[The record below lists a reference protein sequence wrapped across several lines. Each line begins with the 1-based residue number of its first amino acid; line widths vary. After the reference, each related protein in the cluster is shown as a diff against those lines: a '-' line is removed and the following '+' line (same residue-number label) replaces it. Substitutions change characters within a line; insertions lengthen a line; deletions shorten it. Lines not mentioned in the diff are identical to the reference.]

1 MSGIN
6 DHVIRNSPFVNV
18 KVMKRW
24 KPLAFDEQ
32 LKAEMSRDS
41 ENVRSHPIKSVATS
55 VCATRELDA
64 IDHSFEQSLLHWCL
78 SRLTSTSVL
87 SSWHLSFSCQPL
99 SEFDSDWLLRV
110 LRSVQ
115 LFPLLELLSRD
126 LRSVRLTSVQS
137 EMAETNDMNSL
148 GQFSSNR
155 ITIAQR
161 VLKGSSE
168 GTIAAKAPPPF
179 RDTRGANYR
188 LLSSEDIAN
197 QWIRYGMPPAVV
209 YSAYFA
215 NTRYTN
221 EATAEA
227 LEVAYKLLQRS
238 QDTEKKCSGWEFIS
252 KGSRFVKVF
261 ANKCPHEDAMMGR
274 FMDKEIYDRLDELWI
289 VLSKGHFPEPFDD
302 RISAAESE
310 AKIRNMKQRFR
321 GTPSFNT
328 DPSATSWLAVTRTAE
343 YFKVMDELTKVNPK
357 SPSDNDSY
365 LKAVKHM
372 VEVQMRHLGHA
383 LRYHNEQNPSN
394 QIILQDVMKDV
405 IAFETNQ
412 PRGRSA
418 AQNHFLC
425 LLALGTTI
433 ERHKTSARGD
443 GNLAKIAILSEIQF
457 SIVKAFDIP
466 LGILIG
472 QGYNVSIADEG
483 ARYTEKERRH
493 ACHSSLKDFTTAM
506 TETQGGTS
514 GDMHNFDNWDVPLT
528 FNDGR
533 LPNEVD
539 FWNNEEPS
547 WIHDDTSTGPS
558 AQSASSPPEGPQ
570 PQASQQPQG
579 STIQPKK
586 MPRSSTGGGASS
598 STHAA
603 FRFGP
608 GTTPQDQAEPERG
621 ENWIPTED
629 WMKRRKPST
638 VEVRLHAAEDYAHEE
653 QRIAFLRSGRD
664 FVLSTI
670 EGPHTTHKYGTNLIW
685 KQYLRR
691 LTFHAALS
699 FNMLTEGQLDSH
711 MINESDYEW
720 LKLYHHIIT
729 STEFVRCKGYPVTE
743 VLAMLTLG
751 IEDTVEGEI
760 RNKLKKLGSKIGQFI
775 IGKPWMDRWDELGGQ
790 VRNNKALILT
800 DLTYQTRSSSRVV
813 NDIEAGLNNMGLSSI
828 KVYQL
833 PYESLEKP
841 EEFLKLATNALTFLR
856 TNTATFTSVTV
867 HIWISFASLFRGQN
881 RVLVPNADFIVKLA
895 GIITE
900 ISQEAPLPIF
910 VNILK
915 DARFLGSQ
923 SSIVSIAEEFARIL
937 KEKGIMHS
945 TNERFWKQIYACGH
959 EPFYW
964 KEGEGKEV
972 IWAMLEK
979 SLMRQKVFL
988 HCAMDHDTVHDLN
1001 EECVHVKNTGFDIET
1016 IKRCTEHPRIIPSI
1030 RTGDTRDAQA
1040 GSANIIGG
1048 MSHMKDSVQRRAWSD
1063 IRRGVFTPEPLTDV
1077 DEHWVEVTEDS
1088 ELMCDVCK
1096 GFHQND
1102 SRMSTCTENRTRCL
1116 NCASNWTRS
1125 AIYGTE
1131 AIGMDEFSQDA
1142 RVAARLLNIY
1152 NECVDWRSM
1161 EAEKDLRGFLI
1172 TATLAMLS
1180 GYKTTSDV
1188 LKQVSHRGAIRM
1200 PAYMV
1205 KGKCRRDLLP
1215 QFTVQRETRTEECGS
1230 GAHKIRWFYRL
1241 LWDGGNVA
1249 YHDYMKTV
1257 LTKEEIESM
1266 FNPTAT
1272 AEYIG
1277 DIFEFWLGM
1286 LDLGIQFPTMFGGW
1300 GANLDSCLAGLE
1312 ESFWLYSSSC
1322 RPTDTINTKRNR
1334 SRKAYIP
1341 SVENEMVTAVLREAG
1356 IFNLLLQKKI
1366 TRMPVLPAANYDDHP
1381 EMVEISSSDEEMD
1394 EVDEPEEETTSPTAR
1409 GPRAEQTSGETDAGG
1424 DDIEVEEDEE
1434 DVGGQPSEA
1443 KKRRTEVR
1451 NIRDQ
1456 FEKLIADAS
1465 NVQYC
1470 FICGGMHDIDEC
1482 STPDDEN
1489 MRDTLW
1495 RMRLIMDEKS
1505 KSPSSSERSKAA
1517 TRGRKDKL
1525 PKNIMPQGKRW
1536 RRTRFTEKEEVTK
1549 CFYSQP
1555 AFMYDIGDR
1564 EEGGQ
1569 FLVNGIEVNPSD
1581 QGVRNRH
1588 ELDALV
1594 ERAAEESPPVLP
1606 TIEELNAWN
1615 PKDHDA
1621 YVKWLTEERKQYGD
1635 NWNFKYIQPFTHG
1648 HNIGTLQLARIN
1660 GEEYLGYGWSDVKR
1674 FGENEWMG
1682 KKWENPQWMVELS
1695 KRFNAALRHSVGCV
1709 KDNRNHRGLPCDEAG
1724 WVNVESILKYDNI
1737 WRDKHTLA
1745 GTTRVN
1751 YPVLVERWN
1760 NFQRV
1765 IFTEYKQTKR
1775 IRAQV
1780 LGLKVTKGELE
1791 YIMDNFDD
1799 GLTKRLER
1807 RTLRLEIGNADREIW
1822 LWPVAIRAPMAHSR
1836 VQGGVHIEDSKTS
1849 YQMNPGVGYT
1859 LGGGFHCTTFE
1870 NIAQIFRE
1878 GLRPGG
1884 GGDRINTFFVPFAPW
1899 DVRSQTVL
1907 RFKRIDQTDL
1917 VYIYI
1922 TYESIAKFS
1931 PRISADGHIL
1941 VQETIPFDSFDAVW
1955 YYDWKEEKYYR
1966 LMITKGKD
1974 QIVLSVQG
1982 AKKIATIERFDK
1994 LIGNIVPDES
2004 SPDLSELRKLVDIK
2018 TSHISHSHRIFPGHP
2033 DWNDAISLLAVT
2045 HRPSKE
2051 DHRLCPACLCETPA
2065 SLSICVVCKG
2075 FLVSHGWRKR
2085 IKVTVATV
2093 PTAEPRPQ
2101 EEDVKDHVK
2110 KAWEE
2115 VKIDLTGEGDD
2126 DEQMQDDEDVTMKS
2140 PEQEPQ
2146 PEEENDDQ
2154 ASKKDDINDERRDFR
2169 KQDEVDEFLNE
2180 EREQA
2185 DENDDEETEGGEINI
2200 EEYEAGEAHDAVVEY
2215 PAWLK
2220 RIEFGSKVL
2229 PIEPCTIGDAQ
2240 PELIKILLLQIGL
2253 HILRIYRIFQRNF
2266 CGNCET
2272 AWQHFQQNKKF
2283 RMDLDSKVPYLGE
2296 DENGE
2301 LIEPTA
2307 QQMRELYHEV
2317 GRPEHK
2323 DDIGEEGFVN
2333 AYYGAIVLKRLVV
2346 YTLECGYT
2354 YEDLLNVFVDEEIEK
2369 LSKSDTSRDE
2379 MRKATNAREAL
2390 DRQDTLVRR
2399 IIAGAYKV
2407 NAVYFFRNVDFQ
2419 DTITLNPVDIVCA
2432 LRPPLRRI
2440 SVLHLILQN
2449 GRQLPRPLLQK
2460 LYDAIED
2467 YNNIKQRDDQRPRWG
2482 IHMSEAHLIAIADT
2496 PVPANRERAT
2506 PAAGKSKAAPKA
2518 APKLGSVAKAKA
2530 SSTAPWR
2537 TAEAAPPP
2545 KQAPVP
2551 PPQKGGKDQ
2560 GKGGRSYSHRGGDW
2574 NHQGYYGWGYRR

>member
-1 MSGIN
+1 MWEVFASVLSELINMGSPALLELPRGCDYWKDRRMTDLVEGTVSHEHKFDGCMYGLKSQFQETPKPIKKPWKILTWGVSFPKLHRRCDRRHDHVECAGRETRITQVYTKWIAKIIMNGIN

-78 SRLTSTSVL
+78 SRLTSASVL

-179 RDTRGANYR
+179 RDTRGTNYR

-197 QWIRYGMPPAVV
+197 QWIRFGMPPAVV

-215 NTRYTN
+215 NTRCTN

-261 ANKCPHEDAMMGR
+261 ANRCPHEDAMMGR

-425 LLALGTTI
+425 LLALGTTV

-457 SIVKAFDIP
+457 PIVKAFDIP

-493 ACHSSLKDFTTAM
+493 ACHSSLKDFTTTM
-506 TETQGGTS
+506 TETQGGTG

-603 FRFGP
+603 FRSGP
-608 GTTPQDQAEPERG
+608 GTTHQDQAEPERG
-621 ENWIPTED
+621 ENWTPTED

-638 VEVRLHAAEDYAHEE
+638 VEVRLHAAEDYAHQE

-790 VRNNKALILT
+790 VRNDKALILT
-800 DLTYQTRSSSRVV
+800 DLTYQTRSSSRIV

-833 PYESLEKP
+833 PYESMEKP

-856 TNTATFTSVTV
+856 TNTATFTSVTI

-881 RVLVPNADFIVKLA
+881 RMLVPNADFIVKLA

-937 KEKGIMHS
+937 KEKGIIHS
-945 TNERFWKQIYACGH
+945 TKERFWKQIYACGH

-1116 NCASNWTRS
+1116 NCASN
-1125 AIYGTE
+1125 
-1131 AIGMDEFSQDA
+1131 
-1142 RVAARLLNIY
+1142 
-1152 NECVDWRSM
+1152 
-1161 EAEKDLRGFLI
+1161 
-1172 TATLAMLS
+1172 
-1180 GYKTTSDV
+1180 
-1188 LKQVSHRGAIRM
+1188 
-1200 PAYMV
+1200 
-1205 KGKCRRDLLP
+1205 
-1215 QFTVQRETRTEECGS
+1215 
-1230 GAHKIRWFYRL
+1230 
-1241 LWDGGNVA
+1241 
-1249 YHDYMKTV
+1249 
-1257 LTKEEIESM
+1257 
-1266 FNPTAT
+1266 
-1272 AEYIG
+1272 
-1277 DIFEFWLGM
+1277 
-1286 LDLGIQFPTMFGGW
+1286 
-1300 GANLDSCLAGLE
+1300 
-1312 ESFWLYSSSC
+1312 
-1322 RPTDTINTKRNR
+1322 
-1334 SRKAYIP
+1334 
-1341 SVENEMVTAVLREAG
+1341 
-1356 IFNLLLQKKI
+1356 
-1366 TRMPVLPAANYDDHP
+1366 
-1381 EMVEISSSDEEMD
+1381 
-1394 EVDEPEEETTSPTAR
+1394 
-1409 GPRAEQTSGETDAGG
+1409 
-1424 DDIEVEEDEE
+1424 
-1434 DVGGQPSEA
+1434 
-1443 KKRRTEVR
+1443 
-1451 NIRDQ
+1451 
-1456 FEKLIADAS
+1456 
-1465 NVQYC
+1465 
-1470 FICGGMHDIDEC
+1470 
-1482 STPDDEN
+1482 
-1489 MRDTLW
+1489 
-1495 RMRLIMDEKS
+1495 
-1505 KSPSSSERSKAA
+1505 
-1517 TRGRKDKL
+1517 
-1525 PKNIMPQGKRW
+1525 
-1536 RRTRFTEKEEVTK
+1536 
-1549 CFYSQP
+1549 
-1555 AFMYDIGDR
+1555 
-1564 EEGGQ
+1564 
-1569 FLVNGIEVNPSD
+1569 
-1581 QGVRNRH
+1581 
-1588 ELDALV
+1588 
-1594 ERAAEESPPVLP
+1594 
-1606 TIEELNAWN
+1606 
-1615 PKDHDA
+1615 
-1621 YVKWLTEERKQYGD
+1621 
-1635 NWNFKYIQPFTHG
+1635 
-1648 HNIGTLQLARIN
+1648 
-1660 GEEYLGYGWSDVKR
+1660 
-1674 FGENEWMG
+1674 
-1682 KKWENPQWMVELS
+1682 
-1695 KRFNAALRHSVGCV
+1695 
-1709 KDNRNHRGLPCDEAG
+1709 
-1724 WVNVESILKYDNI
+1724 
-1737 WRDKHTLA
+1737 
-1745 GTTRVN
+1745 
-1751 YPVLVERWN
+1751 
-1760 NFQRV
+1760 
-1765 IFTEYKQTKR
+1765 
-1775 IRAQV
+1775 
-1780 LGLKVTKGELE
+1780 
-1791 YIMDNFDD
+1791 
-1799 GLTKRLER
+1799 
-1807 RTLRLEIGNADREIW
+1807 
-1822 LWPVAIRAPMAHSR
+1822 
-1836 VQGGVHIEDSKTS
+1836 
-1849 YQMNPGVGYT
+1849 
-1859 LGGGFHCTTFE
+1859 
-1870 NIAQIFRE
+1870 
-1878 GLRPGG
+1878 
-1884 GGDRINTFFVPFAPW
+1884 
-1899 DVRSQTVL
+1899 
-1907 RFKRIDQTDL
+1907 
-1917 VYIYI
+1917 
-1922 TYESIAKFS
+1922 
-1931 PRISADGHIL
+1931 
-1941 VQETIPFDSFDAVW
+1941 
-1955 YYDWKEEKYYR
+1955 
-1966 LMITKGKD
+1966 
-1974 QIVLSVQG
+1974 
-1982 AKKIATIERFDK
+1982 
-1994 LIGNIVPDES
+1994 
-2004 SPDLSELRKLVDIK
+2004 
-2018 TSHISHSHRIFPGHP
+2018 
-2033 DWNDAISLLAVT
+2033 
-2045 HRPSKE
+2045 
-2051 DHRLCPACLCETPA
+2051 
-2065 SLSICVVCKG
+2065 
-2075 FLVSHGWRKR
+2075 
-2085 IKVTVATV
+2085 
-2093 PTAEPRPQ
+2093 
-2101 EEDVKDHVK
+2101 
-2110 KAWEE
+2110 
-2115 VKIDLTGEGDD
+2115 
-2126 DEQMQDDEDVTMKS
+2126 
-2140 PEQEPQ
+2140 
-2146 PEEENDDQ
+2146 
-2154 ASKKDDINDERRDFR
+2154 
-2169 KQDEVDEFLNE
+2169 
-2180 EREQA
+2180 
-2185 DENDDEETEGGEINI
+2185 
-2200 EEYEAGEAHDAVVEY
+2200 
-2215 PAWLK
+2215 
-2220 RIEFGSKVL
+2220 
-2229 PIEPCTIGDAQ
+2229 
-2240 PELIKILLLQIGL
+2240 
-2253 HILRIYRIFQRNF
+2253 
-2266 CGNCET
+2266 
-2272 AWQHFQQNKKF
+2272 
-2283 RMDLDSKVPYLGE
+2283 
-2296 DENGE
+2296 
-2301 LIEPTA
+2301 
-2307 QQMRELYHEV
+2307 
-2317 GRPEHK
+2317 
-2323 DDIGEEGFVN
+2323 
-2333 AYYGAIVLKRLVV
+2333 
-2346 YTLECGYT
+2346 
-2354 YEDLLNVFVDEEIEK
+2354 
-2369 LSKSDTSRDE
+2369 
-2379 MRKATNAREAL
+2379 
-2390 DRQDTLVRR
+2390 
-2399 IIAGAYKV
+2399 
-2407 NAVYFFRNVDFQ
+2407 
-2419 DTITLNPVDIVCA
+2419 
-2432 LRPPLRRI
+2432 
-2440 SVLHLILQN
+2440 
-2449 GRQLPRPLLQK
+2449 
-2460 LYDAIED
+2460 
-2467 YNNIKQRDDQRPRWG
+2467 
-2482 IHMSEAHLIAIADT
+2482 
-2496 PVPANRERAT
+2496 
-2506 PAAGKSKAAPKA
+2506 
-2518 APKLGSVAKAKA
+2518 
-2530 SSTAPWR
+2530 
-2537 TAEAAPPP
+2537 
-2545 KQAPVP
+2545 
-2551 PPQKGGKDQ
+2551 
-2560 GKGGRSYSHRGGDW
+2560 
-2574 NHQGYYGWGYRR
+2574 